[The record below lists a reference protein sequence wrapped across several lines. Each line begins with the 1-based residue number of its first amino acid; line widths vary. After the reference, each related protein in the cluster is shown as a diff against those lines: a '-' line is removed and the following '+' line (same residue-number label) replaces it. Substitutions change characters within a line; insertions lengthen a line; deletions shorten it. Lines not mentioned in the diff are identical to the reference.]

1 MSKLATICC
10 VLCLVIGTS
19 WATVKV
25 DPTTGAVVGAQT
37 QVTVS
42 GLSSFGAQYAEM
54 QTELDD
60 LYIEAYERKYDER
73 DATEIW
79 ARIAELDLILNGR
92 SETERLDEGGEGC
105 TSAFQIGR
113 ASCRERV

>member
-1 MSKLATICC
+1 MSKVATICSA
-10 VLCLVIGTS
+10 LCLVIGTS

-37 QVTVS
+37 QGTVS
-42 GLSSFGAQYAEM
+42 ALSSFGTQYAEM
-54 QTELDD
+54 QTELDA

-73 DATEIW
+73 DAKEIW

-92 SETERLDEGGEGC
+92 SENRSVG
-105 TSAFQIGR
+105 
-113 ASCRERV
+113 